1 MDDFGIIGPLACMI
15 PEAVFKDTG
24 TAPNLNFVN
33 VNSQMRRGKES
44 IDALT
49 AAIRFRKPVA
59 DL

>member
-1 MDDFGIIGPLACMI
+1 MDHFGSIGPLACMI
-15 PEAVFKDTG
+15 SEAD
-24 TAPNLNFVN
+24 LNFIN

-44 IDALT
+44 IDALA